1 MSIWLRSLWRG
12 FPFLRAS
19 HVRTMRRCRWVRATP
34 LSISTSFNAHFRY
47 PQLPS
52 RPRLNTGVVLQLS
65 GYWSFYGWSLPS
77 GLCQARDG
85 VIIRNSRSKQSLQ
98 SPYTSSRSHSR
109 PILRTTATDHHSSPH
124 SARKGLP
131 CCHHRFSPSSSL
143 ERCMTW

>member
-65 GYWSFYGWSLPS
+65 RYWSFYGWSLPS
-77 GLCQARDG
+77 GLCQARDD

-109 PILRTTATDHHSSPH
+109 PIRFYGRRLPTTIPARIRREKVFHAVTITFPRLRALN
-124 SARKGLP
+124 AV
-131 CCHHRFSPSSSL
+131 
-143 ERCMTW
+143 